1 MQLFSSTSDSSARPS
16 SDGPGTHAAG
26 RQSGWDAWRRSP
38 TAHLALI
45 VSLVMYLAYGFGHD
59 AWSNMALI
67 AIVIFVA
74 GFMPTYARLSNDLT
88 DWANDLFGS
97 VTFGRLARFG
107 GQFAFNLAAMSF
119 LAYGGGLRPEG
130 LATVGGVAGAAAVT
144 TLASQGAQYFGF
156 FLFQRRIGD
165 WYRNILIGLCAT
177 MVLTGL
183 GTAGMP
189 ILRELFLITGI
200 GFGAVIFGLGVL
212 SDLRAVLY
220 PRGGVGLFL
229 GTFNPFHE
237 SHLRLVREALAAREL
252 DKVIIHPTVVPWL
265 HQRALQRGEMRIAG
279 FEDGYQ
285 VYELTER
292 ADPHANYFP
301 TGDRFL
307 LPETRRRLIEM
318 AVAEAGLADRVEV
331 AFMPEVYEREGFFGV
346 IRELRRAHAGQPIH
360 GIHGSDFG
368 GMHARLIMD
377 ECGWIYPVSFLRRD
391 DVSAT
396 AIRNG
401 ADGMTANAVAAAL
414 HDMRTGRLGPDMQRP
429 AATDVR
435 ADQAATPRG
444 GGRDDAD

>member
-1 MQLFSSTSDSSARPS
+1 MQLFSS
-16 SDGPGTHAAG
+16 AAG
-26 RQSGWDAWRRSP
+26 SAAHVVNRRRRSNGWLRSP
-38 TAHLALI
+38 TAQLALI

-59 AWSNMALI
+59 AWSNGALI
-67 AIVIFVA
+67 GLAIFVA

-88 DWANDLFGS
+88 DWANDRFGS
-97 VTFGRLARFG
+97 VTFGRIARFG
-107 GQFAFNLAAMSF
+107 GQFAFNLAALSF
-119 LAYGGGLRPEG
+119 LSYGGGLLPEG

-165 WYRNILIGLCAT
+165 WYGNILIGLCAT

-183 GTAGMP
+183 GTAGLP
-189 ILRELFLITGI
+189 VLRELFLITGI
-200 GFGAVIFGLGVL
+200 GFGAIIFGLGMM
-212 SDLRAVLY
+212 SDLRALFY
-220 PRGGVGLFL
+220 PRRGIGLFL
-229 GTFNPFHE
+229 GTFNPFHD
-237 SHLRLVREALAAREL
+237 SHLRLVREALAKRGL

-265 HQRALQRGEMRIAG
+265 HQRALKRGEIEITG

-285 VYELTER
+285 VYELTDR

-318 AVAEAGLADRVEV
+318 AIAEAGLGDRVEV
-331 AFMPEVYEREGFFGV
+331 AYMPDLYARDGFFGV
-346 IRELRRAHAGQPIH
+346 IGEIRRAHPDQPLH
-360 GIHGSDFG
+360 GLHGSDFG

-377 ECGWIYPVSFLRRD
+377 ECGWIYPMPFLRRD

-401 ADGMTANAVAAAL
+401 ADGMTANSVAAAL
-414 HDMRTGRLGPDMQRP
+414 HDMRTGRLTPELCRP
-429 AATDVR
+429 TA
-435 ADQAATPRG
+435 ADQRENSEG
-444 GGRDDAD
+444 GAHDHAG

>member
-1 MQLFSSTSDSSARPS
+1 MQIFSSASDTSVRPPGG
-16 SDGPGTHAAG
+16 GPNG
-26 RQSGWDAWRRSP
+26 RIFDRRGAWTVWRRSQ
-38 TAHLALI
+38 TAQLALV

-59 AWSNMALI
+59 AWHNMALI
-67 AIVIFVA
+67 GMAIFIA
-74 GFMPTYARLSNDLT
+74 GFMPTYAQLSNDLT
-88 DWANDLFGS
+88 DWANNLFGS

-107 GQFAFNLAAMSF
+107 GQFAFNLAAMSV

-189 ILRELFLITGI
+189 VLRELFLITGI
-200 GFGAVIFGLGVL
+200 GFGVVIFGIGVL
-212 SDLRAVLY
+212 SDLRAVLH
-220 PRGGVGLFL
+220 PKGGVGLFL
-229 GTFNPFHE
+229 GTFNPFHT
-237 SHLRLVREALAAREL
+237 SHLRLVRDALADREL
-252 DKVIIHPTVVPWL
+252 EKVIIHPTVVPWL
-265 HQRALQRGEMRIAG
+265 HQRALKRGEMEIAG

-285 VYELTER
+285 VYRLTER

-307 LPETRRRLIEM
+307 LPETRHRLIEM
-318 AVAEAGLADRVEV
+318 AIAEAGLADRVEV
-331 AFMPEVYEREGFFGV
+331 AYMPELYEREGFFGV
-346 IRELRRAHAGQPIH
+346 IRELRRAHPGRPLH
-360 GIHGSDFG
+360 GLHGSDFG

-377 ECGWIYPVSFLRRD
+377 ECGWIYPMPFLRRD
-391 DVSAT
+391 EVSAT

-414 HDMRTGRLGPDMQRP
+414 HDMRRGRLAPDLSRP
-429 AATDVR
+429 P
-435 ADQAATPRG
+435 ADEPG
-444 GGRDDAD
+444 GGHDKAV

>member
-1 MQLFSSTSDSSARPS
+1 MQLFSSASGSSARPS
-16 SDGPGTHAAG
+16 CGGQVKRAANRRG
-26 RQSGWDAWRRSP
+26 NWDAWRRSP

-45 VSLVMYLAYGFGHD
+45 VSLVMYLAYGYGHD
-59 AWSNMALI
+59 AWGNTALI
-67 AIVIFVA
+67 GTAIFIA

-119 LAYGGGLRPEG
+119 LAYGGSLRPEG

-183 GTAGMP
+183 GTAGLP
-189 ILRELFLITGI
+189 VLRELFLIIGI

-212 SDLRAVLY
+212 SDLRALLH

-237 SHLRLVREALAAREL
+237 SHLRLVREALAARDL

-265 HQRALQRGEMRIAG
+265 HQRALRRGEMEIAG

-307 LPETRRRLIEM
+307 LPDTRRRLIEM
-318 AVAEAGLADRVEV
+318 AIAEAGLGDRVEV
-331 AFMPEVYEREGFFGV
+331 AYMPEIYEREGFFGV
-346 IRELRRAHAGQPIH
+346 IRELRRAHPDQPMH

-377 ECGWIYPVSFLRRD
+377 ECGWIYPMPFLRRD

-401 ADGMTANAVAAAL
+401 ADGMTASAVAAAL
-414 HDMRTGRLGPDMQRP
+414 HDMRSGRLAPDLHRP
-429 AATDVR
+429 AATDM
-435 ADQAATPRG
+435 ATNQAVAREG
-444 GGRDDAD
+444 GPHDDAV

>member
-1 MQLFSSTSDSSARPS
+1 MQLFSSASGSAAHPS
-16 SDGPGTHAAG
+16 GGTPAARAIG

-38 TAHLALI
+38 TARLALI

-59 AWSNMALI
+59 AWDNAALI
-67 AIVIFVA
+67 GMAIFVA
-74 GFMPTYARLSNDLT
+74 GFMPIYARLSNDLT
-88 DWANDLFGS
+88 DWANDLLGS

-156 FLFQRRIGD
+156 FLFQRRVGD

-183 GTAGMP
+183 GTAGLP
-189 ILRELFLITGI
+189 VLRELFLITGI
-200 GFGAVIFGLGVL
+200 GFGIVIFGIGVL

-220 PRGGVGLFL
+220 PKGGVGLFL

-237 SHLRLVREALAAREL
+237 SHLRLVREALAEREL
-252 DKVIIHPTVVPWL
+252 EKVIIHPTVVPWL
-265 HQRALQRGEMRIAG
+265 HQRALRRGEMRIAG

-285 VYELTER
+285 VYELTDR

-318 AVAEAGLADRVEV
+318 AIAEAGLGDRVEV
-331 AFMPEVYEREGFFGV
+331 AYMPELYAREGFFGV
-346 IRELRRAHAGQPIH
+346 IRELRRAWPDKPMH

-377 ECGWIYPVSFLRRD
+377 ECGWIYPMPFLRRD

-396 AIRNG
+396 VIRGG

-414 HDMRTGRLGPDMQRP
+414 HDMRSGRLGPDLQRP
-429 AATDVR
+429 PAPAADDTGDTGNT
-435 ADQAATPRG
+435 AGRG
-444 GGRDDAD
+444 DA